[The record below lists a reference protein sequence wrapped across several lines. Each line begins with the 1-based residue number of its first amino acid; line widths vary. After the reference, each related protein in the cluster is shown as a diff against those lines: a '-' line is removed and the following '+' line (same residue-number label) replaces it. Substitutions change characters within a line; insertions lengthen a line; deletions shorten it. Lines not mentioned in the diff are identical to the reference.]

1 MFATDTKQL
10 QGILFFASMIVFAP
24 AQIAVAIVLIYQQV
38 AEATFVGVGFMIA
51 IAPLNV
57 VIFILIQGI
66 RKQMLLVNDQRV
78 KLMNEVLAGIRIL
91 KYYAWEGPFSE
102 KVLNVREDELILLR
116 KLAYVVAIGF
126 SLILLS
132 VPIVQPI
139 LIFFTYVR
147 LGNQLDAAKAF
158 TTLSLFNLIRFP
170 FAFLPMGLAQ
180 YAQAKVSMQR
190 ILDFLCIEELPNY
203 VIKDAPKD
211 DPDCAILLD
220 HLHAAWTNELPVEDD
235 DNADNSESK
244 IDKLSE
250 SNDKSSIA
258 VVDSSVKKEGGKDT
272 NDAVGVKDVELVD
285 VAAANALETTKEKG
299 VNRSLETLVDINMQ
313 VKRGSLVAVVGPVG
327 CGKSSLLNCMIG
339 ELLYQSGRIHV
350 NGNIAYCDQKVW
362 IMNATVKDNIL
373 FGRDFDETR
382 FDMAIHAACLEA
394 DLKVLPG
401 GVNTE
406 IGERGINL
414 SGGQKARVALAR
426 AVYRNADIYLLDD
439 PMSAMDSHVG
449 AHIFEQCIKSTLKDK
464 TRILVTH
471 HLHLL
476 TQCDQV
482 LILEDG
488 KMKAFGTPDELVN
501 SGVDL
506 ELYLPDL
513 KKSKS
518 TESLEEAVITATKQE
533 DKKVEDAEDR
543 KKDNRESK
551 LTGAEDRAFGEVHL
565 STYWYYIKSGSVW
578 LFLAVV
584 LAMTAGKAVEVSSAF
599 YLSDWSKASVEA
611 EREGDP
617 LDGEENISYVN
628 HYAMLACMG
637 IVGVV
642 IRSLFLANHR
652 LQASRTIHNQ
662 LLTSVIACPIAF
674 FDSTPLGRVLN
685 RFSSD
690 IQTIDED
697 LSANISQLFNAG
709 FEVLKSVG
717 GIAAATKGIFL
728 AVLTPLAFVY
738 YRAQKFFRKSST
750 ELQRLES
757 ISKSPIYA
765 NFSETLNGI
774 ATVRAFGDEEIFIRE
789 LEKNANN
796 NTVANVLLLIGFQW
810 LSLRLDLIGSITSLF
825 IAALA
830 VGTKDMIPAGYIALG
845 LSYSFDMSGYLK
857 YAVRMI
863 AQVEANMNSVERVS
877 HYAFDLDAE
886 MDTLDPKAI
895 LNKNKKGDDGDDN
908 SSSSSLMPVLPPPIN
923 EPPKDWPTKGEITA
937 DSVFMSYS
945 DGPDVLKGLDFTV
958 AGVEKVGIAGRTG
971 SGKSSLMVAL
981 FRIENFR
988 GSIKIDGID
997 TKTVPLNILRS
1008 KLGIIPQDP
1017 VMFAATVRFNL
1028 DPLNAHTD
1036 EEIWAVLDKVG
1047 MKKVIQS
1054 LPEMLKDK
1062 VSEGGDNFSAGQ
1074 RQLICIARALLR
1086 NPKILVL
1093 DEATASIDNET
1104 DSMVQAMIRSS
1115 FKDSTVLT
1123 IAHRLHTIIDADK
1136 IIVMDSGKVAE
1147 MDTPS
1152 NLLKIDDGIFKGLWH
1167 KNQTAHG
1174 DRKSVV

>member
-1 MFATDTKQL
+1 M
-10 QGILFFASMIVFAP
+10 G
-24 AQIAVAIVLIYQQV
+24 
-38 AEATFVGVGFMIA
+38 
-51 IAPLNV
+51 
-57 VIFILIQGI
+57 
-66 RKQMLLVNDQRV
+66 
-78 KLMNEVLAGIRIL
+78 
-91 KYYAWEGPFSE
+91 
-102 KVLNVREDELILLR
+102 
-116 KLAYVVAIGF
+116 
-126 SLILLS
+126 
-132 VPIVQPI
+132 
-139 LIFFTYVR
+139 IFFTYVR

-190 ILDFLCIEELPNY
+190 ILDFLCIEELPSY

-211 DPDCAILLD
+211 DPECAILLD

-250 SNDKSSIA
+250 SNDKYSIA

-382 FDMAIHAACLEA
+382 FDMAIHSACLEA

-449 AHIFEQCIKSTLKDK
+449 AHIFDECIKSTLGKK

-471 HLHLL
+471 HLRLL

-482 LILEDG
+482 LILDEG
-488 KMKAFGTPDELVN
+488 KMKAFGTPGELLN
-501 SGVDL
+501 SGLDL

-518 TESLEEAVITATKQE
+518 TDNLENAVNDSVKQE
-533 DKKVEDAEDR
+533 DERIENANDR
-543 KKDNRESK
+543 KEDNRESR
-551 LTGAEDRAFGEVHL
+551 LTEAEDRVFGEVHL
-565 STYWYYIKSGSVW
+565 STYWYYIKSGGPL
-578 LFLAVV
+578 LFLAVLV
-584 LAMTAGKAVEVSSAF
+584 AMSAGKGVEVSSAF
-599 YLSDWSKASVEA
+599 YLSDWSKASIEA
-611 EREGDP
+611 ERRGDP
-617 LDGEENISYVN
+617 LSGEENVAYVN
-628 HYAMLACMG
+628 FYAMLACMG
-637 IVGVV
+637 IVGVT

-652 LQASRTIHNQ
+652 LHASKSIHEQ
-662 LLTSVIACPIAF
+662 LLNSVIASPVSF
-674 FDSTPLGRVLN
+674 FDSTPLGRILN

-690 IQTIDED
+690 ILTIDEE
-697 LSANISQLFNAG
+697 LSANVSQLFNAG

-717 GIAAATKGIFL
+717 GIAGATKGIFL
-728 AVLTPLAFVY
+728 AVLAPLGYLY

-750 ELQRLES
+750 EIQRLES

-774 ATVRAFGDEEIFIRE
+774 ATVRAFGDQEVFIKE

-796 NTVANVLLLIGFQW
+796 NTVANILLLIGFQW
-810 LSLRLDLIGSITSLF
+810 LAIRLDMIGSITSF
-825 IAALA
+825 FVAAVAL
-830 VGTKDMIPAGYIALG
+830 GTKDMIPAGYVALA

-857 YAVRMI
+857 YAVRMV

-877 HYAFDLDAE
+877 HYAFNLE
-886 MDTLDPKAI
+886 PEVDTLDPKAI
-895 LNKNKKGDDGDDN
+895 LKKGKKKDDDD
-908 SSSSSLMPVLPPPIN
+908 SGEESSSLVTSVVPPVTIPPEN
-923 EPPKDWPTKGEITA
+923 WPSKGEIKA
-937 DSVFMSYS
+937 ENVFMSYS

-958 AGVEKVGIAGRTG
+958 KGMEKVGIAGRTG

-988 GSIKIDGID
+988 GSITIDGID
-997 TKTVPLNILRS
+997 TKSIPLKVLRS

-1028 DPLNAHTD
+1028 DPLNIYTD
-1036 EEIWAVLDKVG
+1036 EEIWAVLDKVD

-1054 LPEMLKDK
+1054 LPEMLEDK

-1104 DSMVQAMIRSS
+1104 DNMIQSMIRSS
-1115 FKDSTVLT
+1115 FKESTLLT

-1136 IIVMDSGKVAE
+1136 IMVMDNGKVAE
-1147 MDTPS
+1147 IDSPGS
-1152 NLLKIDDGIFKGLWH
+1152 LLKIENGIFKALWH
-1167 KNQTAHG
+1167 KNQSTHG
-1174 DRKSVV
+1174 NEDDGGNITC